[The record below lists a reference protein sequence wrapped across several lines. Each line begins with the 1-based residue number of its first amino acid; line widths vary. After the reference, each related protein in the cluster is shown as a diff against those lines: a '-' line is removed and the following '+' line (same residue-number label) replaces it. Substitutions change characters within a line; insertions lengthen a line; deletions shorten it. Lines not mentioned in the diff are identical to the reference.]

1 MLYVPA
7 SMSTSKG
14 PAVSLLPLFKR
25 LMPWNCNSKLQS
37 VSAET
42 GTATEITLSSNAPA
56 AAAKNMRDAR
66 FLGAR
71 TDAGR
76 DILDTP

>member
-1 MLYVPA
+1 
-7 SMSTSKG
+7 
-14 PAVSLLPLFKR
+14 
-25 LMPWNCNSKLQS
+25 MPWNCNSKLQS